1 MKRINV
7 TVAQAQKLH
16 TGASLLWEE
25 TSLLYTKD
33 NEGAFKGMD
42 HAIKSFCKCPCHQE
56 GNEVNH
62 FLPCCNNDPDIL
74 YVIKSTDYKHA

>member
-7 TVAQAQKLH
+7 TIEQAKRLYV
-16 TGASLLWEE
+16 GAYLLWEE
-25 TSLLYTKD
+25 TELIYTMQD
-33 NEGAFKGMD
+33 NKVFKGLP

-56 GNEVNH
+56 GNEVTH

-74 YVIKSTDYKHA
+74 YVIKSTDYKHV